1 MNEDYYDYS
10 IRHADFVG
18 LLIIISF
25 ITMAATF
32 MAHFSWWFFIII
44 ISISL
49 EMSRYVTRD
58 ITRYE
63 LQTNVIKSV
72 FMFTIQVIIA
82 LLICFMAMTVGPNV
96 DKHNTA
102 SYVQKSTNAEI
113 SSAKKTTSFKK
124 HISRKVVDKDQLPA
138 MDEYINYNNKPNR
151 ILKSLSADTTK
162 SYLAQIGHL
171 LTDNHNKVSLSE
183 FNATLTPITTQ
194 ISNESWESISHL
206 YSAPQNQIADYK
218 VFLNNELLNQ
228 GYKIY
233 TSNYDSIEQHQNYLS
248 AHKARSTHPLLF
260 KIMFVTSIILSLIF
274 IFQPHE
280 NRHHS
285 IELLTKV
292 IGISSVGAISIIFIN
307 IHNAQNIGHTK
318 TSYAETFN
326 NIFSNHLLYFMK
338 IPFFV
343 ALICLTIIIVFKV
356 KTLRNNEY

>member
-138 MDEYINYNNKPNR
+138 MDEFINYNNKPNR
-151 ILKSLSADTTK
+151 ISKSLNDDTTK
-162 SYLAQIGHL
+162 SYLIQIGHL
-171 LTDNHNKVSLSE
+171 LKNHTKVSQSE
-183 FNATLTPITTQ
+183 FKTTMTPITTQ
-194 ISNESWESISHL
+194 LSNESWESISRL
-206 YSAPQNQIADYK
+206 YSAPNNQVANYK
-218 VFLNNELLNQ
+218 VFLNSELLNQ

-233 TSNYDSIEQHQNYLS
+233 LSNYNSIEQHRNYLS

-260 KIMFVTSIILSLIF
+260 KII
-274 IFQPHE
+274 
-280 NRHHS
+280 
-285 IELLTKV
+285 
-292 IGISSVGAISIIFIN
+292 
-307 IHNAQNIGHTK
+307 
-318 TSYAETFN
+318 
-326 NIFSNHLLYFMK
+326 
-338 IPFFV
+338 
-343 ALICLTIIIVFKV
+343 
-356 KTLRNNEY
+356 